1 MTRAPKIQNMTRL
14 PPEYSAIWC
23 AKLTWNMLIR
33 LFYMSNFYKHCEL
46 MPYENYFSGTFC
58 DCQVCRIIRSFKN
71 ANNYANFASR
81 LIRIKRTTSY
91 WLDLHTCV
99 VTYVVLCIIVLLLQ
113 YTIKVATSLKG
124 TSKSHSDTIVSKLHL
139 AVKSAVLTPLPLC
152 LLQS

>member
-81 LIRIKRTTSY
+81 LIRLVIG
-91 WLDLHTCV
+91 L
-99 VTYVVLCIIVLLLQ
+99 TYLCSTYVLCIIVLLLQ